1 MVNKCPPGV
10 ICIEN
15 MTLFFIILIV
25 IVILYLGYFSLLK
38 FISYKSSN
46 THSDYNVINIS
57 EKSENNNQSKTGL
70 FPRPSFSFS
79 NVENDVLLNP
89 YQAPVRDNRIFPN
102 SGIEFQNR
110 VPVNVPTQSYDTSY
124 RQVGILTRISGDKET
139 IIPLMG
145 APLIANRDKWNFYT
159 MSENNSML
167 KLPVSILKSISNC
180 PSKPNTY
187 TKCMGQNGCNDLY
200 TGDTVQVAGYND
212 AFKVTTYENDSPRY
226 IPYI

>member
-1 MVNKCPPGV
+1 MANKCPPGV

-15 MTLFFIILIV
+15 MTLFFIILII
-25 IVILYLGYFSLLK
+25 IVILYLGYLSLSK
-38 FISYKSSN
+38 FVNYRGTN
-46 THSDYNVINIS
+46 THSVINIS
-57 EKSENNNQSKTGL
+57 ENNNNNQSKTGL

-102 SGIEFQNR
+102 SGIQFQNR
-110 VPVNVPTQSYDTSY
+110 IPVNVPTQSYDTSY
-124 RQVGILTRISGDKET
+124 RQIGILTRIGGDKET

-167 KLPVSILKSISNC
+167 KLPVSILKNVSNC
-180 PSKPNTY
+180 PKKPNTY

-212 AFKVTTYENDSPRY
+212 AFKVTTYENDTPKY